1 MLSILKFSGK
11 HWSRAALGW
20 ALFILTVD
28 GLAQAGAESAES
40 ILAAHNAAVAL
51 GVLAAAE
58 RGPSPGALQV
68 ARIAVRDLDLKSLS
82 PAAFGDRDESD
93 HVR

>member
-11 HWSRAALGW
+11 HWSRAFFGW
-20 ALFILTVD
+20 ALFILSVD

-40 ILAAHNAAVAL
+40 VRAAHNAAVAL

-58 RGPSPGALQV
+58 RAPPAGALQV
-68 ARIAVRDLDLKSLS
+68 ARIAVSDLDLKSFPPS
-82 PAAFGDRDESD
+82 AFGDSD
-93 HVR
+93 DSGLR